1 MSKNNIIVSADD
13 SEIYETL
20 EKHNKKKE
28 EFIDNLFKEVQ
39 EYNKYL
45 DSNKDRT
52 ILPFEEWRSNKYG
65 E

>member
-1 MSKNNIIVSADD
+1 MIVRFMKHLKNII
-13 SEIYETL
+13 
-20 EKHNKKKE
+20 KKKE

-45 DSNKDRT
+45 DSNKDRN

>member
-45 DSNKDRT
+45 DSNKDRN